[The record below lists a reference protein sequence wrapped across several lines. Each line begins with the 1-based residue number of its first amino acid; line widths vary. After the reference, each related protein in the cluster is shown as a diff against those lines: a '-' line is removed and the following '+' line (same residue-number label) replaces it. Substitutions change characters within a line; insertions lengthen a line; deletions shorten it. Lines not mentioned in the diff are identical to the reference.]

1 MRWSLCF
8 NQRLSVCLTSAQGA
22 ARDLKEAMFSLASS
36 QNEVTLQ
43 LPSISRLYASLRQP
57 RTRRTKQWSLQMH
70 DIRQLPNE
78 TALKR
83 ARSCVA
89 RGKGRTRIPPIL
101 GLIRTFKSQ
110 YKTSKSKQIQTRF
123 GRDFG
128 GMIMIHDV
136 LLKMEEQRETQ
147 GKETGLL

>member
-1 MRWSLCF
+1 
-8 NQRLSVCLTSAQGA
+8 
-22 ARDLKEAMFSLASS
+22 
-36 QNEVTLQ
+36 
-43 LPSISRLYASLRQP
+43 
-57 RTRRTKQWSLQMH
+57 MH